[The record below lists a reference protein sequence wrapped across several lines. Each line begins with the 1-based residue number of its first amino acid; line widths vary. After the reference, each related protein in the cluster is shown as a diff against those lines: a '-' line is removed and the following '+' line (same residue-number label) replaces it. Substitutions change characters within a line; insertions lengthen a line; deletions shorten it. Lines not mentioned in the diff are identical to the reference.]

1 MSGGNY
7 GQNLKIPFCNMV
19 VNKGKLWS
27 KFENHF
33 LKNGFPFPCFFWPQ
47 VALGWLLGCQG
58 FRGKLVALLLF
69 ENAFRNRIEE
79 AVANC
84 KPPPLWI
91 YFSTAWF
98 SKQALFY
105 RGRHPSNNKGCK
117 ERFLCTRHSFLT
129 KGKPSATT
137 EAAQKEIPWQFQ
149 REGLQQQQGLHKE
162 IP

>member
-1 MSGGNY
+1 MGTINIHAEREPIISYLSDTGCRGGNY

-84 KPPPLWI
+84 KPPPVDIL
-91 YFSTAWF
+91 
-98 SKQALFY
+98 
-105 RGRHPSNNKGCK
+105 
-117 ERFLCTRHSFLT
+117 
-129 KGKPSATT
+129 
-137 EAAQKEIPWQFQ
+137 
-149 REGLQQQQGLHKE
+149 
-162 IP
+162 